1 MTTDVPASPTP
12 GNKPTAAS
20 PAGSS
25 RRRPR
30 RRCDD
35 SAAHRAFGAGLG
47 GEDRAKGVL
56 SDEKAQF
63 LAAQLQKSWGSR
75 WQVMWDPEGRKFRA
89 APAYAMHVNTPVE
102 GRSLRELWRA
112 VLDVDQE
119 LLLAMAETISAH
131 PPTLVHVPPPGFL
144 QEVFG

>member
-1 MTTDVPASPTP
+1 MTTDVPASPIP

-35 SAAHRAFGAGLG
+35 PAAHRAYDAGLG
-47 GEDRAKGVL
+47 GEDRAKEVL
-56 SDEKAQF
+56 SDEKAKV

-75 WQVMWDPEGRKFRA
+75 WQVMWDPWGCKFRA
-89 APAYAMHVNTPVE
+89 APAYAVHINTPVE

-119 LLLAMAETISAH
+119 LSLAMAETVLAN
-131 PPTLVHVPPPGFL
+131 PPTLVHVPPGFL